1 MPAFSFLG
9 SEGVGRLDA
18 ALALIEH
25 DYYDSDAHATASM
38 FWALIQ
44 DHPFQDGNKRFAIV
58 ATNVFL
64 MLNNSLG
71 VISNEEWELLALSVA
86 RKDATI
92 EALTTFFE
100 TRISSMDVL
109 DQTWAERMAD
119 EAGPEALAE
128 VTRTIRGLRNH
139 IRNISSR

>member
-25 DYYDSDAHATASM
+25 GYYDSDAHATASM

-64 MLNNSLG
+64 MLNGSLG
-71 VISNEEWELLALSVA
+71 IISNDEWELLALSVA
-86 RKDATI
+86 RKDVAI

-100 TRISSMDVL
+100 TRISSMDAL

-119 EAGPEALAE
+119 EAGTEALAE
-128 VTRTIRGLRNH
+128 VTRTMRGLRNH
-139 IRNISSR
+139 IRRISSR

>member
-9 SEGVGRLDA
+9 DEGVGRLDA
-18 ALALIEH
+18 ALALVEH
-25 DYYDSDAHATASM
+25 GYYDSDAHSTASM
-38 FWALIQ
+38 FWALVQ
-44 DHPFQDGNKRFAIV
+44 DRPFQDGNKRFAVV

-71 VISNEEWELLALSVA
+71 IISNDEWEMLALSVA
-86 RKDATI
+86 RKDVTI

-100 TRISSMDVL
+100 TRIGLMDAL

-128 VTRTIRGLRNH
+128 VTRTMTGLKNH
-139 IRNISSR
+139 IRRISPR